1 MLLVNILDVAS
12 QKAKNVLVS
21 NKLCIFFNSIW

>member
-1 MLLVNILDVAS
+1 LES

-21 NKLCIFFNSIW
+21 NKLCIFFKIIRQC